1 MISDLAEKLFSSFSH
16 GTLFVGFSGGADST
30 AALLTVLEW
39 RARHP
44 ECRVEA
50 VHFDHHLRGDESARE
65 ALAAQRFAESRG
77 VPFRRIDLRVADAG
91 EGIEAAARSARLEAW
106 KRLCAGRD
114 NVAVVQGHHAD
125 DRIENL
131 LMRLFRGGN
140 TTSLVSPRPRAEV
153 EGVIFLR
160 PLAELPR
167 AEIEAFLKDSGVV
180 SWQTDSSNLGL
191 DYDRNFWRNELLP
204 RIYGRF
210 PWSRSGVRRA
220 LNALEQDAQFIEA
233 AAADRYA
240 SGDPGSA
247 EFWRQAPPALRPR
260 LMRRFLRDACGADVI
275 PGAAFLERFEAE
287 LKFAASAEARSI
299 PVSGGIALCLRDGRV
314 ELARGIPADVE
325 WDWKNAAVLE
335 WGAWRLE
342 RRFEARPEASGVE
355 CACFD
360 ADELPDRLV
369 VGAPRPGE
377 RMVPFGR
384 KSAETLHKLRID
396 RGVRSVP
403 PIPVLRAPAGE
414 VWWACRVRRSVF
426 APVTGDTR
434 HAVCF
439 YCDPREDAR

>member
-1 MISDLAEKLFSSFSH
+1 MISDLAEKLFSPFSH

-44 ECRVEA
+44 ECRIEA

-65 ALAAQRFAESRG
+65 ALAAQRFAVSRG
-77 VPFRRIDLRVADAG
+77 IPFRKIDLCVADAG
-91 EGIEAAARSARLEAW
+91 EGIEAAARAARLEEW
-106 KRLCAGRD
+106 KNLCAGRCD
-114 NVAVVQGHHAD
+114 AAVVQGHHAD

-140 TTSLVSPRPRAEV
+140 TTSLVSPRPRAVV
-153 EGVIFLR
+153 EGVTFLR
-160 PLAELPR
+160 PLAEMTR
-167 AEIEAFLKDSGVV
+167 AEIEAFLRDSGVA
-180 SWQTDSSNLGL
+180 SWQTDSSNGSL

-210 PWSRSGVRRA
+210 PWSRPGVRRA

-233 AAADRYA
+233 AAAEFYA
-240 SGDPGSA
+240 SGDPDSV

-287 LKFAASAEARSI
+287 LELAASAEARSI
-299 PVSGGIALCLRDGRV
+299 PVQRGITLCLRDGRV
-314 ELARGIPADVE
+314 ELARETPADVE
-325 WDWKNAAVLE
+325 WDWKSAAVLE

-342 RRFEARPEASGVE
+342 RRFEVRPEASGVE

-360 ADELPDRLV
+360 ADELPNILV
-369 VGAPRPGE
+369 VGAPRSGE
-377 RMVPFGR
+377 RMTPFGR

-396 RGVRSVP
+396 RGVKAVP
-403 PIPVLRAPAGE
+403 PIPVVRAPAGE
-414 VWWACRVRRSVF
+414 VWWACRVRRSAF

-434 HAVCF
+434 QAVCF
-439 YCDPREDAR
+439 YCDPRDGAR